1 MPPVPFMSMS
11 RPNNNPFLSL
21 FNLSRMSPG
30 PIMIRRLGGPPP
42 PPPAQQQDRRP
53 QHFMGPPAPL
63 QEEMP
68 GAHSAP
74 NGFMQ
79 GPIVMK
85 QQVQGPTVIGF
96 SLPNLLNKV
105 GSLLGAPQDRLQ
117 PPNPLS
123 FNLNIEKVEPEV
135 EEVVNRVEQLVE
147 DSLPSLED
155 KLLEIELE
163 SDPLEEIFEMEE
175 TPRMSSGP
183 SIESFFGRKDDDLE
197 PFHGVANGFLG
208 NFMNKIFNSL
218 PSQGAHL
225 RRLPGGLHHSGG
237 QMTII
242 KAGPGFREEQVF
254 DIGPNGELREQEH
267 FKEDALSHENPMD
280 TEFDFN
286 DVEVFHTEAD
296 EDTVNKSGS
305 VEAMEKMPMEAEKE
319 EEDALLES
327 EPVMDVRMVEEHLV
341 DNELNNAVD
350 EELSKVAAKTAAFE
364 KLVAS
369 SPEPEQQHDTL
380 PFLSVLRNSVAE
392 NERLSQQLL
401 RQFQELHRARQAW
414 GSDDNSC
421 SSHHM
426 RWSDW
431 VACLHAQ
438 TGIPRWLTAATIS
451 LGIIFSVW
459 LCLVIPSSA
468 PKHKLKALVIKK
480 AEKPSVSAAKAKEA
494 EASAAAKAKEA
505 EALGLSVSVVS
516 VDMPPTYTPG
526 SPAPSYKSDM
536 APPSAAVPGS
546 PAPSYRSVDVSVSEN
561 QEKSLKLE
569 PEVHGEK
576 KESVA

>member
-1 MPPVPFMSMS
+1 
-11 RPNNNPFLSL
+11 
-21 FNLSRMSPG
+21 
-30 PIMIRRLGGPPP
+30 
-42 PPPAQQQDRRP
+42 
-53 QHFMGPPAPL
+53 
-63 QEEMP
+63 
-68 GAHSAP
+68 
-74 NGFMQ
+74 MQ

-85 QQVQGPTVIGF
+85 EQVRGPTVIGF
-96 SLPNLLNKV
+96 SLPNILSKV

-117 PPNPLS
+117 PPMS
-123 FNLNIEKVEPEV
+123 FNIDLERENVEPEV
-135 EEVVNRVEQLVE
+135 EEGVNRVEQLVE

-197 PFHGVANGFLG
+197 PFHGAANGFLG

-286 DVEVFHTEAD
+286 DVEVFHTGAD
-296 EDTVNKSGS
+296 EDTVNKSGIA
-305 VEAMEKMPMEAEKE
+305 EDMKKMPEEAPEE
-319 EEDALLES
+319 EEDPEEAILDS
-327 EPVMDVRMVEEHLV
+327 EPVMDVRMVEEHLA
-341 DNELNNAVD
+341 DNEVNNAVD
-350 EELSKVAAKTAAFE
+350 EELTKVAAKTAEFE
-364 KLVAS
+364 KLIAS
-369 SPEPEQQHDTL
+369 SPEPEQDSDTL

-414 GSDDNSC
+414 GSDDNTC

-480 AEKPSVSAAKAKEA
+480 AEKPSVSAAKAKDA

-536 APPSAAVPGS
+536 APPSAAVP
-546 PAPSYRSVDVSVSEN
+546 
-561 QEKSLKLE
+561 EKSLKLE
-569 PEVHGEK
+569 PEVHGKK